1 MEPRMRFACLTDMK
15 ALKLKLLS
23 LFLLLLPLAA
33 QALPPQRVVI
43 EYDMSYNGTAMAE
56 AVDRMEHDG
65 RTYSLSEEV
74 KGKGMYAMV
83 RSGSAKRSAR
93 GAIASGAAAGLK
105 PAEFRDK
112 RGNAEENVAR
122 FDWAKSSI
130 AQGQEGKAESRPM
143 SLAAGEVLSD
153 RLSFLWTFAFGA
165 ADVLKPGNEVK
176 AQLTDGKG
184 LSSFRYRVAGNET
197 LQTPAGSLNTV
208 KLVKQREGG
217 DERGTE
223 IWLSADHQ
231 MVPVRILV
239 IEKDGARIDQIA
251 RRIGG

>member
-1 MEPRMRFACLTDMK
+1 MEPRMRFPCLTDMNAVK
-15 ALKLKLLS
+15 RNLVS

-33 QALPPQRVVI
+33 YALPPQRVVI

-65 RTYSLSEEV
+65 KTYTLSEEV

-93 GAIASGAAAGLK
+93 GAIAGGLR

-130 AQGQEGKAESRPM
+130 TQGQEGRAETRPM

-153 RLSFLWTFAFGA
+153 RLSFLWAFAFGSV
-165 ADVLKPGNEVK
+165 DVLKLGNEVR

-223 IWLSADHQ
+223 IWLAIDRQ

-251 RRIGG
+251 RRIDS

>member
-1 MEPRMRFACLTDMK
+1 MK
-15 ALKLKLLS
+15 YRLPLLLVLS
-23 LFLLLLPLAA
+23 LLPPLWLSMAPA
-33 QALPPQRVVI
+33 HALPPQRVVI

-56 AVDRMEHDG
+56 AVDRIEHDG
-65 RTYSLSEEV
+65 KSYTLSEEV

-93 GAIASGAAAGLK
+93 GTIAGGPAGLR

-122 FDWAKSSI
+122 FDWAKNSI
-130 AQGQEGKAESRPM
+130 AQGQEGKSETRPM
-143 SLAAGEVLSD
+143 SPAAGEMLSD
-153 RLSFLWTFAFGA
+153 RLSFLWTFAFGSVDA
-165 ADVLKPGNEVK
+165 LRPGNEVR

-208 KLVKQREGG
+208 KLVKQRDSG
-217 DERGTE
+217 DERATE
-223 IWLSADHQ
+223 IWLAVDRQ

-239 IEKDGARIDQIA
+239 VEKDGTRIDQIA

>member
-1 MEPRMRFACLTDMK
+1 MRFACLIEMT
-15 ALKLKLLS
+15 AVKLRLS
-23 LFLLLLPLAA
+23 AFLLFLMPLAA
-33 QALPPQRVVI
+33 HALPPQRVVI

-56 AVDRMEHDG
+56 AVDRLEHDG
-65 RTYSLSEEV
+65 RTYTLSEEV

-93 GAIASGAAAGLK
+93 GTIGGAGAAGLK
-105 PAEFRDK
+105 PEEFRDK

-122 FDWAKSSI
+122 FDWAKGSI
-130 AQGQEGKAESRPM
+130 AQGQEGKAESRPV
-143 SLAAGEVLSD
+143 SLAAGEMLSD
-153 RLSFLWTFAFGA
+153 RLSFLWTFAFGSV
-165 ADVLKPGNEVK
+165 DSLKPGNEVK

-184 LSSFRYRVAGNET
+184 LSSFRYRVAGSEA
-197 LQTPAGSLNTV
+197 LQTPAGRLNTV